1 MRDLLYN
8 RIKRLTKIFVFNN
21 LMFRKTLIMN
31 YQKDI
36 TDMKKTIHFNL
47 NITCYFC
54 PAVAVVLAVFLVP
67 LASIHASM

>member
-8 RIKRLTKIFVFNN
+8 GIKRLTKIFVFNN
-21 LMFRKTLIMN
+21 LMFRKTLLMN

-47 NITCYFC
+47 NITCYF
-54 PAVAVVLAVFLVP
+54 
-67 LASIHASM
+67 